1 MERKLSM
8 KEYARRQSVH
18 NSDDELFIVPWLAR
32 PLLDFYFAVRK
43 HIAANAAY
51 TYIIPISTSYYVISA
66 AAQDAVVS
74 ASSIDDI
81 RACAANDEIIDSRT
95 CQCAGAADDVG
106 QVQ

>member
-51 TYIIPISTSYYVISA
+51 TYIIPLSTSYYVISA